1 MKNIIKMGKKRKKE
15 KKMEKDNY
23 PENGFIYDDTG
34 YNYLY
39 LTKIN
44 TTFESD
50 FEYMVIME

>member
-1 MKNIIKMGKKRKKE
+1 MGKKRKKE